1 MGSLSDRSDCVI
13 QSVFASVIF
22 ILMNRNI
29 WHNENLRNWSAFF
42 FYTNYVL
49 MLVLCFVFYAFYTLQ
64 LVITMFHKHDLAFK
78 RHAPRLIPLI
88 LITMAA
94 ISIVSSYTFIDFGFY
109 FCFNVL
115 KDDFSKGFCRRQAD
129 RYFERNVYFSNSL
142 IFFRVLP
149 IIAFLLLNWPHDCY
163 RCLGKDPDRIFS
175 IK

>member
-1 MGSLSDRSDCVI
+1 
-13 QSVFASVIF
+13 
-22 ILMNRNI
+22 
-29 WHNENLRNWSAFF
+29 
-42 FYTNYVL
+42 
-49 MLVLCFVFYAFYTLQ
+49 MLVLCFVFYTFYTFQ
-64 LVITMFHKHDLAFK
+64 LVIMMFHKHDLAFK

-94 ISIVSSYTFIDFGFY
+94 IVIVSSYTFIDFSFY

-129 RYFERNVYFSNSL
+129 RYFHRHEYLSNLL

-149 IIAFLLLNWPHDCY
+149 IIAFLVLNWPHDCY

-175 IK
+175 IYQLTEREAMLREIRNKYGEQA